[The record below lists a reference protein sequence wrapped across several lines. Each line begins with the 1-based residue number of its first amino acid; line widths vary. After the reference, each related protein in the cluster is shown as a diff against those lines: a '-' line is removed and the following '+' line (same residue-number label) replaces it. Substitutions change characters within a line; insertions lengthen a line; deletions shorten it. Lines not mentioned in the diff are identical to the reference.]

1 MGIIR
6 RFLPHMFI
14 VGTAA
19 VLATVGYILVSLNKD
34 SLGAI
39 SLTTYIGIVVMAVS
53 MKLAGYLLGNP
64 IPHADGKKYGDVM
77 DWAMLLFV
85 WPSYVTPLILM
96 PYLIGNAQLIFGLF
110 AVGIGLFTG
119 ISLYALS
126 LSRDR
131 VAAKRRHS
139 KWFYFIP
146 AFLYVIPA
154 LVIGYF
160 VVAKFSNNMT
170 VMRFANIGGLLL
182 GAFFSFYCIKLA
194 LFDLFTYDVR
204 RYKFFDLLPLILVVG
219 GVIAVAEIALPLFA
233 GKVEQMYLLYTLS
246 IFALVVAQVLG
257 VLSVTR
263 RAKF

>member
-1 MGIIR
+1 MR
-6 RFLPHMFI
+6 TAALFI
-14 VGTAA
+14 LGTAGL
-19 VLATVGYILVSLNKD
+19 LAAVGYILVGINKD
-34 SLGAI
+34 SLGAV
-39 SLTTYIGIVVMAVS
+39 SLTTYIGIVVMAVA
-53 MKLAGYLLGNP
+53 MKLSGYFVGTP
-64 IPHADGKKYGDVM
+64 RPHADGKKYGNAM
-77 DWAMLLFV
+77 DWAMLLFA
-85 WPSYVTPLILM
+85 WPSYVTPLIAL

-110 AVGIGLFTG
+110 AVGIALFAG
-119 ISLYALS
+119 ISLYGLS
-126 LSRDR
+126 ISRDR
-131 VAAKRRHS
+131 VTAKRRHA

-160 VVAKFSNNMT
+160 VVAKFSTNLT

-204 RYKFFDLLPLILVVG
+204 KYKILDVLPLVLVVA
-219 GVIAVAEIALPLFA
+219 GVIGVAEVALPLFT

-246 IFALVVAQVLG
+246 IFALVCAQVTG
-257 VLSVTR
+257 VLAVTR

>member
-1 MGIIR
+1 
-6 RFLPHMFI
+6 L
-14 VGTAA
+14 
-19 VLATVGYILVSLNKD
+19 VGYILVGLNKD
-34 SLGAI
+34 SLGAV
-39 SLTTYIGIVVMAVS
+39 SLTTYIGIVVMAVA
-53 MKLAGYLLGNP
+53 MKLSGYLLGNP
-64 IPHADGKKYGDVM
+64 QRHADGKKYGDVM

-96 PYLIGNAQLIFGLF
+96 PYLIGNATLIFGLF
-110 AVGIGLFTG
+110 AVGIALFAG
-119 ISLYALS
+119 VSLYALS

-131 VAAKRRHS
+131 VTAKRRHS

-160 VVAKFSNNMT
+160 VVAKFSTNLP

-194 LFDLFTYDVR
+194 LFDLFSYEVR
-204 RYKFFDLLPLILVVG
+204 KYKILDFLPLVLVVG

-233 GKVEQMYLLYTLS
+233 GKVEQMYLLYTMS
-246 IFALVVAQVLG
+246 MFTLVVAQVLG

>member
-1 MGIIR
+1 MGAIF
-6 RFLPHMFI
+6 RFMPQLFI
-14 VGTAA
+14 LGTAA
-19 VLATVGYILVSLNKD
+19 VLALVGYILVNLNKD
-34 SLGAI
+34 SLGTV
-39 SLTTYIGIVVMAVS
+39 SLTTYIGIVVMAVA
-53 MKLAGYLLGNP
+53 MKLSGYLLGERQ
-64 IPHADGKKYGDVM
+64 PHADGKKYGDVM

-110 AVGIGLFTG
+110 AVGITLFAG

-131 VAAKRRHS
+131 VKAKRRHA

-146 AFLYVIPA
+146 AFLYTIPA

-160 VVAKFSNNMT
+160 VVAKFSTNLP

-194 LFDLFTYDVR
+194 LFDLFTYEVR
-204 RYKFFDLLPLILVVG
+204 KYKIMDLLPLVLVVG
-219 GVIAVAEIALPLFA
+219 GVIAVAEYALPLFA

-246 IFALVVAQVLG
+246 IFALVVAQVMG
-257 VLSVTR
+257 VLAVTR